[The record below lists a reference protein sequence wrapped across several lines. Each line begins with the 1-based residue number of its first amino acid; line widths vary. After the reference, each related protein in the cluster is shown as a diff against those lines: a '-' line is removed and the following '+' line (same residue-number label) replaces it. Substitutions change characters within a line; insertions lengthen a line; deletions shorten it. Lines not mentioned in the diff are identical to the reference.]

1 MNTNLQLEDTR
12 ASGINGASSRKDV
25 ASQKDRTRTVSH
37 GSARTV
43 PDVGPVVEGRNGSV
57 TEQVLVAPV
66 PTVSREIANGRSTV
80 KEPRINVRQLAFRC
94 VRLTLAGG
102 LVSCAVMYARTALTT
117 ARSEQAYING
127 EITALRA
134 PIAGQVRLEPIASGR
149 TIRAGETLFSI
160 ENPRF
165 GNEQAVSQLNFV
177 TELAERLQAESE
189 EAAVRLERQ
198 EEVTRVHEKMFAEQI
213 LSRLELI
220 EEQSKLALA
229 RTVLTNKL
237 TLAKKAA
244 ERAADLTRQVQLQQN
259 AVVKMPFDG
268 LAWTVPAKNG
278 AQLALNETAIEV
290 INPSRIWVD
299 AYFNERHA
307 SKLLVGS
314 QVTVET
320 PQGEL
325 ISRGRVEFVRAGVG
339 RIPFDGVTAVSP
351 SDYTQR
357 RIAVRV
363 RLESEIPFEASQ
375 FFGLGRNVVVRVN
388 SHE

>member
-1 MNTNLQLEDTR
+1 MSE
-12 ASGINGASSRKDV
+12 
-25 ASQKDRTRTVSH
+25 VS
-37 GSARTV
+37 TV
-43 PDVGPVVEGRNGSV
+43 PEGRNGSAI
-57 TEQVLVAPV
+57 EQLLVASA
-66 PTVSREIANGRSTV
+66 PTVSREMAKGKSMANQ
-80 KEPRINVRQLAFRC
+80 PRINARQLAFRC

-102 LVSCAVMYARTALTT
+102 LVSCAVMYARTALIT
-117 ARSEQAYING
+117 ARSEQAYINA
-127 EITALRA
+127 EITGLRA

-149 TIRAGETLFSI
+149 TIRAGAALFSI
-160 ENPRF
+160 ENARF

-177 TELAERLQAESE
+177 TELADRLQAESE

-198 EEVTRVHEKMFAEQI
+198 EEVTRLHGKMFAEQI

-229 RTVLTNKL
+229 RTILTNKL
-237 TLAKKAA
+237 ALAKKAA
-244 ERAADLTRQVQLQQN
+244 ERVSELTRQVQLQHN
-259 AVVKMPFDG
+259 AIVTMPFDG

-278 AQLALNETAIEV
+278 AQLALNETVIEV
-290 INPSRIWVD
+290 FNPSRIWVD
-299 AYFNERHA
+299 AYFNDRHA
-307 SKLLVGS
+307 NKLLVGRE
-314 QVTVET
+314 VTVET
-320 PQGEL
+320 QQGEL

-351 SDYTQR
+351 SEYAPR

-363 RLESEIPFEASQ
+363 RLESGVPFAASQ

>member
-1 MNTNLQLEDTR
+1 
-12 ASGINGASSRKDV
+12 
-25 ASQKDRTRTVSH
+25 
-37 GSARTV
+37 
-43 PDVGPVVEGRNGSV
+43 VEGRNGSV

-80 KEPRINVRQLAFRC
+80 KEPRINARQLAFRC

-351 SDYTQR
+351 SDYPQR